1 MPSEKVLASKK
12 QVVADLVAKLNNASA
27 GVLVDYKGIN
37 VADDTKLRKELR
49 EAGVE
54 YSVVKNTLLRFAVKE
69 AGLEEMAS
77 VLEETTALAV
87 SEEDP
92 MAPARILVKYSETIP
107 GDAFKIKSGFMDGA
121 VIDVD
126 TVNAIAKI
134 PSKETLIAQMLSS
147 LNASIA
153 NFAIVL
159 DQIAKKQEPAEEA
172 SAE

>member
-12 QVVADLVAKLNNASA
+12 QVVADLVAKLNNSAA
-27 GVLVDYKGIN
+27 GVLVDDKGIN

-77 VLEETTALAV
+77 VLEGTTALAV
-87 SEEDP
+87 SENDP
-92 MAPARILVKYSETIP
+92 IAPARILAKYADSIP
-107 GDAFKIKSGFMDGA
+107 GDTFKIKSGFMDGA
-121 VIDVD
+121 VISVD
-126 TVNAIAKI
+126 TVNEIAKI
-134 PSKETLIAQMLSS
+134 PPKETLIAQMLSS

-159 DQIAKKQEPAEEA
+159 DQIAKKQEPAEV

>member
-12 QVVADLVAKLNNASA
+12 QVFADLVAKLNNSAA

-69 AGLEEMAS
+69 AGLDEMES
-77 VLEETTALAV
+77 VLEGTTALAV
-87 SEEDP
+87 SENDP
-92 MAPARILVKYSETIP
+92 IAPARILAKYADSIP
-107 GDAFKIKSGFMDGA
+107 GDTFKIKSGFMDGA
-121 VIDVD
+121 VISVD
-126 TVNAIAKI
+126 TVNEIAKI
-134 PSKETLIAQMLSS
+134 PPKETLIAQMLSS

-159 DQIAKKQEPAEEA
+159 DQIAKKQEPAEA